1 MSTKKLF
8 FKLFYLFLIILL
20 CNINTFASTENQG
33 IIQTYGE
40 AEITAQPDLARIS
53 ISIETHSQSANE
65 AAEEN
70 ARLANS
76 VLKALYEFGLLEED
90 IKTSS
95 YRLNSYRKWEKKDSK
110 NEQEQIYYQAINEI
124 KIQTTQLDRAGSIID
139 LAAKAGANNINYIN
153 FELKDPQML
162 MLQALTMAT
171 EQARQKAE
179 AIARGAGLTIKQFYS
194 LKEERTF
201 YAPYRLQDNMLL
213 SREMTVSNTP
223 TPISPDEV
231 IVRATVIAE
240 FRF

>member
-1 MSTKKLF
+1 MTVKRLLF
-8 FKLFYLFLIILL
+8 FFCFLIGMALL
-20 CNINTFASTENQG
+20 LNMSACAAVEEQKT
-33 IIQTYGE
+33 IQTYGE
-40 AEITAQPDLARIS
+40 AEITAQPDLVRIS
-53 ISIETHSQSANE
+53 ISVETHSKSANE

-76 VLKALYEFGLLEED
+76 VLKALYGFGLLEED

-95 YRLNSYRKWEKKDSK
+95 YRLNSYRKWEKQDSK

-124 KIQTTQLDRAGSIID
+124 IIQTTQLDRVGSIID

-162 MLQALTMAT
+162 MLQALTLAT

-179 AIARGAGLTIKQFYS
+179 AIARGAGVTIKQLYS
-194 LKEERTF
+194 LREEKTF
-201 YAPYRLQDNMLL
+201 YAPYRMQDNML
-213 SREMTVSNTP
+213 SREMALAAAP

-231 IVRATVIAE
+231 IIKATVVAE
-240 FRF
+240 FTF